1 MILLDVGVWLAA
13 VWGRHAHHPATAD
26 WFGRQTGDLVF
37 CRVTQ
42 MSLLRLLSNAAI
54 MGDDAVDRSQA
65 WRTFDQLW
73 ADERVL
79 WADEPDELDAVWRAI
94 SARDDKSHKRWTDD
108 YLAAFAQASDFTLAT
123 LDGKFPS
130 RYPSVRVESLL
141 PLPIPSV
148 PSAHIADY
156 LRLLVIL
163 GGYPLGYRSACSA
176 SSLCGNLVVGNGR
189 SLCDGSCRV
198 RAWCP

>member
-37 CRVTQ
+37 CRITQ
-42 MSLLRLLSNAAI
+42 MSLLRLLSNPAI
-54 MGDDAVDRSQA
+54 TGDDAIDRSQA

-94 SARDDKSHKRWTDD
+94 SARDDKSHKLWTDD
-108 YLAAFAQASDFTLAT
+108 YLAAFAQASGATLAT
-123 LDGKFPS
+123 LDTKLRS

-141 PLPIPSV
+141 P
-148 PSAHIADY
+148 
-156 LRLLVIL
+156 
-163 GGYPLGYRSACSA
+163 
-176 SSLCGNLVVGNGR
+176 
-189 SLCDGSCRV
+189 
-198 RAWCP
+198 